1 MTDCSTYILCQ
12 SGGTVENWGGA
23 LPFILTQLLM
33 DLKKTST
40 MHMYTELE
48 KIGLLHI

>member
-33 DLKKTST
+33 DLKKT
-40 MHMYTELE
+40 ELE
-48 KIGLLHI
+48 KIGL